1 MKRRRFMFWVGMGLF
16 SLSEKLQAAGLD
28 ELAAA
33 MMDSTEGAG
42 ETMVGAAEHWTSTG
56 NRTWRWFERESLVDG
71 EWKVTGITTPF
82 HKRTGEP
89 YVGHTGYLPQ
99 SLVPEDLLVAQQG
112 ETDGDAVHD
121 DEVEEEPGKPD
132 ARRRAR
138 HGRPPSK
145 WLRSLHA
152 DELHIW
158 LATIEVP
165 ETGVSG
171 MTFLTHLTR
180 DHMFDPA
187 HLVGLSQDDQA
198 KLHSAA
204 HHGY

>member
-16 SLSEKLQAAGLD
+16 GLAEKLHAGGLD

-33 MMDSTEGAG
+33 MMKGTERAGDPLAGAP
-42 ETMVGAAEHWTSTG
+42 EHWTITG
-56 NRTWRWFERESLVDG
+56 NRTWRWYERESLIDG
-71 EWKVTGITTPF
+71 AWKVTGITTPI

-89 YVGHTGYLPQ
+89 YLGHTSYLPQ
-99 SLVPEDLLVAQQG
+99 SLVPEELLVEQQIETVG
-112 ETDGDAVHD
+112 EAL
-121 DEVEEEPGKPD
+121 VEEEIEEDPGQPD
-132 ARRRAR
+132 VRRRAR

-171 MTFLTHLTR
+171 MTFMTHLTR

-187 HLVGLSQDDQA
+187 HLAGLSLDDQA

-204 HHGY
+204 HEGY